1 MKGLIDRIFLI
12 VLDSF
17 GVGELPDAA
26 LYGDAGSNT
35 LRSVSKSRKFRA
47 ESLSSLGLFRI
58 DGVRDWAGSLSA
70 PTPVPCAAYA
80 RMAEKSRGKDTT
92 TGHWEIAGLVSE
104 KPFPVYPHG
113 FPKEILDSF
122 SKVTGRGILCNLPYS
137 GTKVIEDYGDEHLKT
152 GKLIVYTS
160 ADSVFQVAAHEE
172 LIPAETLYEYC
183 RAARKI
189 LTGENAVGRVIA
201 RPFLGQSGHF
211 YRTSRRHDFSLPPT
225 GETMLDILKE
235 NGLETIGIGKI
246 SDIFAGR
253 GLTQNLGVNRDN
265 ADGMT
270 KLDECLGRA
279 FRGLCF
285 VNLVDFDMLYG
296 HRNDADG
303 YASAI
308 AEFDDR
314 LKTIL
319 PRLGKGDLLIVT
331 ADHGCDPSTPS
342 TDHSREYVPL
352 LLYGKQVLGKKSR
365 NEKNV
370 RRHLRHGA
378 RFIRIDGRSGDEF
391 CRRDIF
397 AINGGDKWTER
408 I

>member
-58 DGVRDWAGSLSA
+58 DGVRDWAGSFSA
-70 PTPVPCAAYA
+70 PNPVPCAAYA

-122 SKVTGRGILCNLPYS
+122 SKVTGRGVLCNLPYS

-172 LIPAETLYEYC
+172 LISAETLYEYC

-270 KLDECLGRA
+270 KFDECLGRA

-314 LKTIL
+314 LKTVL
-319 PRLGKGDLLIVT
+319 PRLGKGDLLIIT

-352 LLYGKQVLGKKSR
+352 LLYGKQVLGKNLGTRKTFADISATVLDLFGLTGGAGTSFAEEIFSR
-365 NEKNV
+365 
-370 RRHLRHGA
+370 
-378 RFIRIDGRSGDEF
+378 
-391 CRRDIF
+391 
-397 AINGGDKWTER
+397 
-408 I
+408 

>member
-26 LYGDAGSNT
+26 MYGDAGSNT

-58 DGVRDWAGSLSA
+58 DGVRDWAGSF
-70 PTPVPCAAYA
+70 PVPNPVPCAAYA

-122 SKVTGRGILCNLPYS
+122 SKATGRGVLCNLPYS

-201 RPFLGQSGHF
+201 RPFLGQNGHF

-270 KLDECLGRA
+270 KFDECLGRA

-314 LKTIL
+314 LKTVL
-319 PRLGKGDLLIVT
+319 PRLEKGDLLIIT

-352 LLYGKQVLGKKSR
+352 LLYGKQVLGKNLGTRKTFADISATVLDLFGLTGEAGTSFAEEIFSR
-365 NEKNV
+365 
-370 RRHLRHGA
+370 
-378 RFIRIDGRSGDEF
+378 
-391 CRRDIF
+391 
-397 AINGGDKWTER
+397 
-408 I
+408 

>member
-58 DGVRDWAGSLSA
+58 DGVRDWAGSFSA
-70 PTPVPCAAYA
+70 PNPVPCAVYA

-122 SKVTGRGILCNLPYS
+122 SKVTGRGVLCNLPYS

-172 LIPAETLYEYC
+172 LISAETLYEYC

-270 KLDECLGRA
+270 KFDECLA
-279 FRGLCF
+279 LC
-285 VNLVDFDMLYG
+285 L
-296 HRNDADG
+296 R
-303 YASAI
+303 
-308 AEFDDR
+308 ER
-314 LKTIL
+314 LL
-319 PRLGKGDLLIVT
+319 
-331 ADHGCDPSTPS
+331 
-342 TDHSREYVPL
+342 
-352 LLYGKQVLGKKSR
+352 
-365 NEKNV
+365 
-370 RRHLRHGA
+370 
-378 RFIRIDGRSGDEF
+378 
-391 CRRDIF
+391 
-397 AINGGDKWTER
+397 
-408 I
+408 

>member
-58 DGVRDWAGSLSA
+58 DGVRDWAGSFSA
-70 PTPVPCAAYA
+70 PNPVPCAVYA

-122 SKVTGRGILCNLPYS
+122 SKVTGRGVLCNLPYS

-314 LKTIL
+314 LKTVL
-319 PRLGKGDLLIVT
+319 PRLGKGDLLILT

-352 LLYGKQVLGKKSR
+352 LLYGKQVLGKNLGTRKTFADISATVLDLFGLTGEAGTSFAEEIFSR
-365 NEKNV
+365 
-370 RRHLRHGA
+370 
-378 RFIRIDGRSGDEF
+378 
-391 CRRDIF
+391 
-397 AINGGDKWTER
+397 
-408 I
+408 